1 MTGLVPAVKRSVPI
15 VRELSKVGEWFGHQ
29 FELTLEGDDDS
40 SDGGSSPDSE
50 WPLGDEENLKH
61 FEKEIEEA
69 DKAGHLY
76 VPAPNGDLIP
86 LTPDLRKAVEGQRQV
101 TDRVSKGE
109 QPSRRLVLKWLKISR
124 QSSITKAREGRT
136 FADIQIHCRH
146 LGK

>member
-1 MTGLVPAVKRSVPI
+1 MK
-15 VRELSKVGEWFGHQ
+15 LSKAGEWFGHQ
-29 FELTLEGDDDS
+29 FELTPEGDDDS

-86 LTPDLRKAVEGQRQV
+86 LTPITPKAVGARN
-101 TDRVSKGE
+101 DRPCDESE
-109 QPSRRLVLKWLKISR
+109 QPSRRLVFGSDILR
-124 QSSITKAREGRT
+124 QSSITKVQRAYL
-136 FADIQIHCRH
+136 C
-146 LGK
+146 